1 LNFRAERA
9 QVARKTR
16 TFVALLSE
24 TAPAYLFGIK
34 HDSEDTMK
42 TTQFADT
49 DAQVSVMALGCLPF
63 GTKLD
68 KAQSYALLD
77 YYAEV
82 GGNFLDTAN
91 NYSFW
96 EPNGKGGES
105 EAILGDWFRDRGNRE
120 KIFLAT
126 KLGAYPTVARDEF
139 FSYRGNPWEDLTQGL
154 SRAVIFDAVDKS
166 LARLGTDY
174 IDLLYAHVDD
184 CTVDQ
189 EETLEAF
196 DALVKSGKV
205 RHIGCSNF
213 KVWRTARAREISR
226 ARGWASYEAV
236 QMFHTYFQTE
246 KGAATGMSDQ
256 MGDEIFDYVRS
267 GNRMSLLGYT
277 PLLWGSYTQ
286 THKYQ
291 EIDRLANFA
300 RPQNDERRKRL
311 ERVASETGAT
321 VNQVIY
327 AWMMQ
332 NDPPVIPL
340 VAVSKLE
347 HLKEDLASVDIALSA
362 DQVALLN
369 APLN

>member
-1 LNFRAERA
+1 
-9 QVARKTR
+9 
-16 TFVALLSE
+16 
-24 TAPAYLFGIK
+24 
-34 HDSEDTMK
+34 MK
-42 TTQFADT
+42 MTQFANT
-49 DAQVSVMALGCLPF
+49 GVQVSVMALGCLPF

-68 KAQSYALLD
+68 KAQSFDLLD
-77 YYAEV
+77 YYAGV
-82 GGNFLDTAN
+82 GGNFLDTSN

-96 EPNGKGGES
+96 DANGKGGES
-105 EAILGDWFRDRGNRE
+105 ESVLAEWFRERGERDRM
-120 KIFLAT
+120 FLAT
-126 KLGAYPTVARDEF
+126 KLGAYPTVSRDEF
-139 FSYRGNPWEDLTQGL
+139 YSYRGNPWADLTEGL
-154 SRAVIFDAVDKS
+154 SRDAIFSAVDKS
-166 LARLGTDY
+166 LTRLGTDY

-184 CTVDQ
+184 RTVDQ

-226 ARGWASYEAV
+226 VRGWASYEAV
-236 QMFHTYFQTE
+236 QMFNTYFQTE
-246 KGAATGMSDQ
+246 KGAETGMSDQ

-267 GNRMSLLGYT
+267 GNKVSLLGYT

-286 THKYQ
+286 PHKYQ
-291 EIDRLANFA
+291 EIEKLANFA

-311 ERVASETGAT
+311 DRVASETGAT

-347 HLKEDLASVDIALSA
+347 HLKEDLASVDLTLSK
-362 DQVALLN
+362 DQLVLLN